1 MTGKIADRKK
11 GGSLISRMF
20 SELVY
25 IKEFLQVRQH

>member
-20 SELVY
+20 GELVGH
-25 IKEFLQVRQH
+25 ELQVRQH

>member
-20 SELVY
+20 GELVWH
-25 IKEFLQVRQH
+25 EFLQVRQH